1 MLFSDRLSE
10 INSDPAFQKS
20 RHKLVSCLLAR
31 FAESF
36 PTVTFQPELSLR
48 IINAQAVT
56 ATAGRLVKL
65 YGGLA
70 FHPSLD
76 FHSLTLILLHEVG
89 HHLSPGCRSPFD
101 VTLACECEADH
112 WSVTEGLD
120 ALNVASSRPL
130 KVHEAI
136 ERLDQVFSW
145 VEDETEKRLS
155 KCWSARWPARKEAL
169 LKKTWCPGFC
179 TT

>member
-1 MLFSDRLSE
+1 MLFCDRLSE
-10 INSDPAFQKS
+10 IDSDPTFQAS
-20 RHKLVSCLLAR
+20 RHKLVGYLLAR

-36 PTVTFQPELSLR
+36 PTVAFQPELSLR

-56 ATAGRLVKL
+56 ASAGRLVKL

-120 ALNVASSRPL
+120 ALNAASNRPL
-130 KVHEAI
+130 KVQEAI
-136 ERLDQVFSW
+136 ERLDHLFSR

-155 KCWSARWPARKEAL
+155 KCWSAHWPGRRDAL
-169 LKKTWCPGFC
+169 LKKTRCPRFC